1 MRGDDRVHL
10 RSGGSGPGS
19 RVRGSRVTVPY

>member
-19 RVRGSRVTVPY
+19 RVRGSRVTASY